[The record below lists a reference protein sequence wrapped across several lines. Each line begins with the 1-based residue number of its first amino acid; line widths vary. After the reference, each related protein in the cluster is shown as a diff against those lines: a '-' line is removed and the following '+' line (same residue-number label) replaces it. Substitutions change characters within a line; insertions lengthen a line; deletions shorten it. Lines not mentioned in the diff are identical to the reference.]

1 MSIQYRLQAVRE
13 RVEAA
18 AKRSGRAASE
28 IHVVGVTKYVS
39 TSSTVAALQAGV
51 VELGENRW
59 QVAKPKWDYIHEHKL
74 ELPEPI
80 WHFIGSLQSN
90 KVKDVVGRFDYLH
103 SLDRLSLAEALQ
115 KQAEKMDASIKCF
128 IQVNVSGEQSKQ
140 GLKPEEVRPFIEEIK
155 RFDRVQPIGLMT
167 MAPFELE
174 AEQTRPVFAGL
185 RQLRDQ
191 LLQEGGADC
200 PIRELSMGMSNDF
213 EVAIEEG
220 ATYIRLGTVLI
231 GTEEDEQ

>member
-1 MSIQYRLQAVRE
+1 MSIQHRLQTVQARIK
-13 RVEAA
+13 AA
-18 AKRSGRAASE
+18 AERSGRTASQ

-39 TSSTVAALQAGV
+39 TESTVAALQAGV
-51 VELGENRW
+51 QELGENRW
-59 QVAKPKWDYIHEHKL
+59 QVAKPKWEYIQEHSA

-90 KVKDVVGRFDYLH
+90 KVKDVVGRFHYIH

-115 KQAEKMDASIKCF
+115 KQAEKLDVFVKCF

-140 GLKPEEVRPFIEEIK
+140 GLDPEELRGFIKAMEA
-155 RFDRVQPIGLMT
+155 FDRIELVGLMT

-174 AEQTRPVFAGL
+174 AEETRPVFSAL
-185 RQLRDQ
+185 RNLRDEI
-191 LLQEGGADC
+191 LQEQGAEC
-200 PIRELSMGMSNDF
+200 TIRELSMGMSNDF

-220 ATYIRLGTVLI
+220 ATYVRLGTILI
-231 GTEEDEQ
+231 GTKEGE

>member
-1 MSIQYRLQAVRE
+1 MSIQHRLQTVQARIK
-13 RVEAA
+13 AA
-18 AKRSGRAASE
+18 AERSGRTASQ

-39 TSSTVAALQAGV
+39 TESTVAALQAGV
-51 VELGENRW
+51 QELGENRW
-59 QVAKPKWDYIHEHKL
+59 QVAKPKWEYIQEHST

-90 KVKDVVGRFDYLH
+90 KVKDVVGRFHYIH

-115 KQAEKMDASIKCF
+115 KQAEKLDVSVKCF

-140 GLKPEEVRPFIEEIK
+140 GLDPEELRGFIKKMEA
-155 RFDRVQPIGLMT
+155 FDRIELVGLMT

-174 AEQTRPVFAGL
+174 AEETRPVFSAL
-185 RQLRDQ
+185 RILRDEI
-191 LLQEGGADC
+191 LQEQGAEC
-200 PIRELSMGMSNDF
+200 TIRELSMGMSNDF

-220 ATYIRLGTVLI
+220 ATYVRLGTILI
-231 GTEEDEQ
+231 GTKEGE